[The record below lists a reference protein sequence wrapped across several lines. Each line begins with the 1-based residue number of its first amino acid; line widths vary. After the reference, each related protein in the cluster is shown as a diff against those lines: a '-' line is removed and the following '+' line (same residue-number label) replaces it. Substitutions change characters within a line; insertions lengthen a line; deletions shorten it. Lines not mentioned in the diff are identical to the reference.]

1 MDKEQMKEEPKDWEF
16 RSKPAWQRLIVMLG
30 GVVVNLIL
38 GLIIFW
44 FMTAYYG
51 DKTLPMDTVNT
62 ELGIAPLEIGK
73 KVGFE
78 AGDKIIS
85 CNDQKLVN
93 FSEAI
98 NIKAILG
105 GQVKYIIERDGE
117 LKELVMPENFA
128 KLITE
133 MGKVNKFISYNSKF
147 KVGNVNPESNAEKAG
162 LMKGDKI
169 VSVNGEEIEFYYDYS
184 EKMDTSYKFSLKV
197 NRGGE
202 IVALN
207 GETDK
212 DGIFGFVP
220 DISEMDELFVRTKYG
235 FWESLP
241 IGYNK
246 AVETL
251 TMQKVAFK
259 AMGEG
264 KISVRKSLM
273 GPLQLATVFGPNWDW
288 YNFWRLTGLFSL
300 VLAIMNLLPIP
311 GLDGGHAVFCTVEM
325 LTGKT
330 LSDKW
335 MMYVHTAGMIILLAL
350 MVFIFGNDILR
361 LFGI

>member
-1 MDKEQMKEEPKDWEF
+1 
-16 RSKPAWQRLIVMLG
+16 
-30 GVVVNLIL
+30 
-38 GLIIFW
+38 
-44 FMTAYYG
+44 MTAYYG
-51 DKTLPMDTVNT
+51 DKTLPMETVNT

-73 KVGFE
+73 QVGFKS
-78 AGDKIIS
+78 GDKIIS
-85 CNDQKLVN
+85 CNGQKPVN
-93 FSEAI
+93 FRDI
-98 NIKAILG
+98 IDIKAILG
-105 GQVKYIIERDGE
+105 GEVKYTIERDGE
-117 LKELVMPENFA
+117 LMELVMPENFA
-128 KLITE
+128 KLFTE
-133 MGKVNKFISYNSKF
+133 MGKENKFIRYNSKF
-147 KVGNVNPESNAEKAG
+147 KIGEVSSGSKAKKAG
-162 LMKGDKI
+162 LLTGDKI
-169 VSVNGEEIEFYYDYS
+169 VSVNGEKVAFYQDYS
-184 EKMDTSYKFSLKV
+184 EKMDTSIKFSLEV
-197 NRGGE
+197 NRGGK
-202 IVALN
+202 IVALS
-207 GETDK
+207 GETDEK
-212 DGIFGFVP
+212 GIFGFVP
-220 DISEMDELFVRTKYG
+220 DVSEMDKLFVQTKYG

-246 AVETL
+246 AIETL

-335 MMYVHTAGMIILLAL
+335 MMYVQTAGMIILLAL